1 MSNTITV
8 NLDVQST
15 IRAVLSKEWINELIE
30 QAKIKPEDGGDVFL
44 HTVYKHSHSNDP
56 NEVYYESDFDAELFA
71 KTVFSNGIRKFVLNA
86 LSQFM
91 AGAGGV
97 AGTVSPAKLRYTEV
111 PAAERA
117 RLLRMESEKPKLP
130 EVPSLPAPFVPAPT
144 EQVAVEYDQ
153 PQVFGSEESKA
164 DFGGSDEQA

>member
-1 MSNTITV
+1 MTNTITV

-30 QAKIKPEDGGDVFL
+30 QAKVKPEDGGDVFL
-44 HTVYKHSHSNDP
+44 HTVYKNCSCLTIMGDP
-56 NEVYYESDFDAELFA
+56 IADTLDTELFA

-86 LSQFM
+86 LCQFM

-117 RLLRMESEKPKLP
+117 RLLRLETEKPKLA
-130 EVPSLPAPFVPAPT
+130 EVPGLPAPFVP
-144 EQVAVEYDQ
+144 VE
-153 PQVFGSEESKA
+153 V
-164 DFGGSDEQA
+164 SDEQA